1 MQGNQYSEGGEA
13 LGKAR
18 PGCHLVSPRGWMAGE
33 LSMGTPAGWEQE
45 RYVLSP
51 LRMPMVFFWA
61 VWGLL
66 RNPPKMP
73 RWEPSLL
80 EDGSWARCRLRT
92 ANNSLQPRISQLFVS
107 SPKINGTFIR
117 QKRQENSSTASREPQ
132 LPFLGISDSE
142 IQNPASGLHSHS
154 LACTQSRSEIRCSHA
169 SEAQRCTGS
178 PEPLRRSSLHLEQ
191 SQQLFTLNTNT
202 QESICDISVI
212 R

>member
-1 MQGNQYSEGGEA
+1 MQGNHYSEGGEA

-51 LRMPMVFFWA
+51 LRMPTVFFWA
-61 VWGLL
+61 VRGLL

-73 RWEPSLL
+73 RWEPSLS

-117 QKRQENSSTASREPQ
+117 QKRQENSSKASREPQ

>member
-51 LRMPMVFFWA
+51 LRMPTVFFWA

-66 RNPPKMP
+66 RNPPKTP
-73 RWEPSLL
+73 RWEPSLS

-92 ANNSLQPRISQLFVS
+92 ANNSLQPMISQLFFS

-117 QKRQENSSTASREPQ
+117 QKRQEKASREPQ
-132 LPFLGISDSE
+132 LPFADSE
-142 IQNPASGLHSHS
+142 IQNPASGLHSYS

-169 SEAQRCTGS
+169 SEAKHCTRS
-178 PEPLRRSSLHLEQ
+178 PEPLRHSSLHLEQ